1 MSILIAVPEDEN
13 NRLWEPRLDL
23 EILCECKK
31 CLPEDIYMTIM
42 RRTERLE
49 NVLEGIEEA
58 TGIEYPTV
66 VIMPFAMVGYPLEP
80 MIYFAI
86 MAWGRPTELGSA
98 PFVALSAPAL
108 IYSSDKA
115 LTGIFLHEL
124 MHYVARSVVLALNLP
139 VDLRTFI
146 SVQRS
151 KDFMLRLAKIIVGN
165 EELLELYKDHE
176 EGREKPE
183 LAQAIESEWIEKGLP
198 TLSSYS
204 LKIIMAE
211 AMYENYKFGVPIVI
225 DGRLVNKYG
234 LEVAKLIDETRYTY
248 RKP

>member
-1 MSILIAVPEDEN
+1 MSILIAVPEN

-23 EILCECKK
+23 EILCKCKER
-31 CLPEDIYMTIM
+31 LPKDIYMTIM
-42 RRTERLE
+42 RRTERLGDI
-49 NVLEGIEEA
+49 LEKIEEA

-66 VIMPFAMVGYPLEP
+66 VIMPFTMVGYPLEP

-86 MAWGRPTELGSA
+86 MAWGKPMELGSA

-108 IYSSDKA
+108 VYGSDKA

-124 MHYVARSVVLALNLP
+124 MHYVARSVALALNLP
-139 VDLRTFI
+139 VHLRTFI

-151 KDFMLRLAKIIVGN
+151 KDFMLRLAKIIIGN
-165 EELLELYKDHE
+165 EKLLELYKSYE
-176 EGREKPE
+176 EGHEKQE
-183 LAQAIESEWIEKGLP
+183 LGQAIESEWIEKDLP
-198 TLSSYS
+198 TLSGCS

-234 LEVAKLIDETRYTY
+234 LEVAKLIDETRYTC